1 MDNLK
6 DKDLREALRRKEAK
20 RQPAEVPTDFCE
32 NVMREIGKG
41 SRPSSVSSW
50 RKTVAITLSV
60 AASLA
65 IVFMLTWQEPQP
77 DKAVVM
83 DVHKRETPTGKG
95 ASQGL
100 AGAGQ
105 RVAGAEQHIIPQPMK
120 TKTQAKRIQ
129 PSRQQATSTDVPQR
143 VSSIDSL
150 QLYID
155 KIEQELAHVDE
166 SLYIERMNKVIQ
178 ADDRL
183 QRIVNQF
190 ILHGIMSDEKPHTVQ
205 SLTPQNQED
214 NEE

>member
-20 RQPAEVPTDFCE
+20 RQPAEVPNDFCE

-41 SRPSSVSSW
+41 SRTSSVSSW
-50 RKTVAITLSV
+50 SKTVAIALSV

-77 DKAVVM
+77 DKAVVTEL
-83 DVHKRETPTGKG
+83 HKVDTPTIKETNRT
-95 ASQGL
+95 L
-100 AGAGQ
+100 AGANQHVARTDQ
-105 RVAGAEQHIIPQPMK
+105 RVSPQPMK
-120 TKTQAKRIQ
+120 TKTQAKRKQ

-190 ILHGIMSDEKPHTVQ
+190 ILHGIMSDDKPHTVQ